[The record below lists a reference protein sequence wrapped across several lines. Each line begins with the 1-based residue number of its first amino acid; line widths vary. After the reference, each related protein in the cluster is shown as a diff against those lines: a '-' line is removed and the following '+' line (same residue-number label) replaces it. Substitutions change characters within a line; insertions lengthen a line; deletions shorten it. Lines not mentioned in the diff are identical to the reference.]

1 MVPGERIELP
11 TFGLQ
16 NRCSTAELTR
26 RDSADQILRLI
37 PKCNPQ
43 GSAIELLPNG
53 SRFAIL
59 GISQTALGAPHH
71 AREERMRLGMVSRAA
86 SQHDYAGQARA
97 EPGVRVGLRACR
109 CSSHRCGRTED
120 CHHWAC

>member
-43 GSAIELLPNG
+43 GSAIELLSNG

-59 GISQTALGAPHH
+59 GISQTARGRRITLGKN
-71 AREERMRLGMVSRAA
+71 ER
-86 SQHDYAGQARA
+86 D
-97 EPGVRVGLRACR
+97 
-109 CSSHRCGRTED
+109 
-120 CHHWAC
+120 WACFLVRRRSTTMPARPAANREFG